1 MDIELGNAPHFPRK
15 NQTTTTNRLLFHIP
29 IRLSIPLQW
38 TDIVR
43 TLQQQ
48 LYLVVLRAEAIKKRK
63 NEQKLKENLAIQE
76 KRVDQVIRTEL
87 HDKVRQN
94 GNVVLKYSDS
104 FTFQIPL
111 SERLKQFKELMKEKN
126 VCTTSTWER
135 EISKIVFDSRF
146 LLLDEPERRAAFEN
160 YTRTQANIKRGQTTT
175 TTQSL
180 TARQRKRQRRRF
192 LDLCFNH
199 MFNYV
204 SIFSVFKILFRD

>member
-1 MDIELGNAPHFPRK
+1 MLRISKGKIKRQPH
-15 NQTTTTNRLLFHIP
+15 NRLLFHIP

-94 GNVVLKYSDS
+94 GNGNVVLKYSDS

-146 LLLDEPERRAAFEN
+146 RLLDESERRAAFEN
-160 YTRTQANIKRGQTTT
+160 YTRTRTQANTERGQTT

-192 LDLCFNH
+192 LD
-199 MFNYV
+199 
-204 SIFSVFKILFRD
+204 